1 MAYVSG
7 AMKLDPVARLARGGY
22 DVMVLDG
29 ERGDDEK
36 GRTGTSMAQS
46 VEDTRRPQR
55 IGTVVKGQRGPGAR
69 WGRIEERRARD
80 RSPFAAVPDNCF
92 FRP

>member
-36 GRTGTSMAQS
+36 GRAGASKVQS
-46 VEDTRRPQR
+46 VEDTGRPER
-55 IGTVVKGQRGPGAR
+55 IGAVVKGQRGPGVR
-69 WGRIEERRARD
+69 WGRIEERRACD

>member
-22 DVMVLDG
+22 DVVVLDG

-36 GRTGTSMAQS
+36 GRAGAGMFQS

-55 IGTVVKGQRGPGAR
+55 IGAVVKGQRGPGVR

-80 RSPFAAVPDNCF
+80 RSPFAAVPDNRF